1 MDRIP
6 FTLIVSLMVHAA
18 LFMGAL
24 NIPARA
30 VPVKKKVEIRVVEQK
45 PPPPPPPPS
54 PPPSEPPKPSPPP
67 EPAKRPPPKKAPQ
80 PPPSNEPPPPPP
92 PPSAPPPPPP
102 QGFSLDMEATVTAG
116 DGPAVRAVEGGGNM
130 FADPN
135 KGGDPGKK
143 TTERVAPP
151 TGTGTD
157 PRARGEGLVEPQ
169 VTTPDRDREPPY
181 TTEAREREIEGQLVL
196 RISIDER
203 GRITDV
209 KLVKGLGYGLDEAAI
224 AHVRA
229 KWRFEPARLNG
240 QPIARAIVV
249 PINYSLER

>member
-6 FTLIVSLMVHAA
+6 ITLVLSLMVHAA
-18 LFMGAL
+18 LFVGAL

-30 VPVKKKVEIRVVEQK
+30 APVKKKVEIRVVEK
-45 PPPPPPPPS
+45 KPPPPPPPS
-54 PPPSEPPKPSPPP
+54 PPPSESPKPSPPP

-80 PPPSNEPPPPPP
+80 PPPSDEPPPPPP
-92 PPSAPPPPPP
+92 PPSAPPPPP

-151 TGTGTD
+151 TGTGND

-169 VTTPDRDREPPY
+169 VTTPERDREPPY
-181 TTEAREREIEGQLVL
+181 TTDAREREIEGQLVL
-196 RISIDER
+196 RINIDER
-203 GRITDV
+203 GRISDV

-224 AHVRA
+224 AHVKA

-240 QPIARAIVV
+240 QPIARSIVV